1 MKGHGAG
8 IPNLVMVA
16 KEVLW
21 EEIKGKAGFM
31 KF

>member
-1 MKGHGAG
+1 MKGHIAG
-8 IPNLVMVA
+8 IPNLVKVT

-21 EEIKGKAGFM
+21 EEIKGKTGFM